1 MKPGA
6 ETTATLHDVARAAGV
21 SIKTVSNVI
30 HGYPHIRPETRER
43 VEAAIAQLNYQ
54 PNRAARSLRSG
65 RTDMIGLI
73 VPDLRNPYFAELADD
88 VMRAARERG
97 FSVLIEQFDLDR
109 ESELAALRDAH
120 LRGLDGILHSVLT
133 LEPGDAAL
141 LERVPVPLVLLGER
155 IFDSSRDHVT
165 MRNTEGAQAATAHLL
180 DLGRRRILALGSHPS
195 EEMGSPS
202 LRLRGY
208 ADALENAAVPFDA
221 ALVIP
226 VDLWHRADG
235 AEAMRAVLDA
245 GVAFDGII
253 AFNDS
258 LALGALRVLL
268 ERGIRVPD
276 DVAVIGFDD
285 LDETRYSL
293 PALSTINPGRSEIA
307 RTAVELLVA
316 RITGSDVGPPREVS
330 TDFALVERESSASIR

>member
-30 HGYPHIRPETRER
+30 HGYPHIRLETRER

-221 ALVIP
+221 ELVIP

-245 GVAFDGII
+245 GVAFDGIV

-307 RTAVELLVA
+307 RTAVELLA
-316 RITGSDVGPPREVS
+316 SRIGGADAGPPREVF
-330 TDFALVERESSASIR
+330 TDFTLVERESTAPRR

>member
-109 ESELAALRDAH
+109 ESELAALRNAH

-245 GVAFDGII
+245 GVAFDGIV

-307 RTAVELLVA
+307 RTAVELLA
-316 RITGSDVGPPREVS
+316 SRIGGADAGPPREVF
-330 TDFALVERESSASIR
+330 TDFTLVERESTVPRH

>member
-1 MKPGA
+1 MNARA
-6 ETTATLHDVARAAGV
+6 ETTATLHDVARLAGV

-30 HGYPHIRPETRER
+30 HGYPHIRAETRER
-43 VEAAIAQLNYQ
+43 VEAAIDQLHYQ

-133 LEPGDAAL
+133 LEQGDAAL
-141 LERVPVPLVLLGER
+141 LERVPVPMVLLGER

-165 MRNTEGAQAATAHLL
+165 MRNTDGARAATAHLL
-180 DLGRRRILALGSHPS
+180 GAGRRRIIALGSHPG
-195 EEMGSPS
+195 EDVGSPG

-208 ADALENAAVPFDA
+208 TEALTQAGVPLDDD
-221 ALVIP
+221 LVVP
-226 VDLWHRADG
+226 VDLWHRVDG
-235 AEAMRAVLDA
+235 ADAMRAVLDA
-245 GVAFDGII
+245 GVPFDGVV

-293 PALSTINPGRSEIA
+293 PALSTIDPGRSEIA
-307 RTAVELLVA
+307 RTAVELLSA
-316 RITGSDVGPPREVS
+316 RIRGDDVGPPREIF
-330 TDFALVERESSASIR
+330 TDFSLVERESTASRR

>member
-6 ETTATLHDVARAAGV
+6 DATATLHDVARAAGV

-30 HGYPHIRPETRER
+30 NGYPHIRAETREK
-43 VEAAIAQLNYQ
+43 VETAIELLHYQ

-73 VPDLRNPYFAELADD
+73 IPDLRNPYFAELADD
-88 VMRAARERG
+88 VMRAARTHG
-97 FSVLIEQFDLDR
+97 FSVLIEHFDLDR
-109 ESELAALRDAH
+109 DSELAALRDAH

-133 LEPGDAAL
+133 LEQGDAAL
-141 LERVPVPLVLLGER
+141 LERVPVPMVLLGER
-155 IFDSSRDHVT
+155 LFNSSRDHVT
-165 MRNTEGAQAATAHLL
+165 MRNADAAQAATAHLL
-180 DLGRRRILALGSHPS
+180 DHGRRRILALGSHPS
-195 EEMGSPS
+195 EESGSPG
-202 LRLRGY
+202 LRLQGY
-208 ADALENAAVPFDA
+208 ANALAEAGVAFDD

-235 AEAMRAVLDA
+235 AEAMRSVLD
-245 GVAFDGII
+245 GGMTFDGVV

-268 ERGIRVPD
+268 ERGVRVPD

-293 PALSTINPGRSEIA
+293 PALSSIAPGRAEIA
-307 RTAVELLVA
+307 RTAVQMLIA
-316 RITGSDVGPPREVS
+316 RITGADTGPPREVL
-330 TDFALVERESSASIR
+330 TDFTLVARESTAPAG

>member
-1 MKPGA
+1 MKAGGEA
-6 ETTATLHDVARAAGV
+6 TATLHDVARAAGV

-30 HGYPHIRPETRER
+30 NGYPHIRPETRER
-43 VEAAIAQLNYQ
+43 VEVAIASLHYQ

-109 ESELAALRDAH
+109 DSELAALRDAH

-133 LEPGDAAL
+133 LEQGDAAL
-141 LERVPVPLVLLGER
+141 LERVPVPMVLLGER

-165 MRNTEGAQAATAHLL
+165 MRNTDGARAATTHLL
-180 DLGRRRILALGSHPS
+180 ENGRRRILALGSHPG
-195 EEMGSPS
+195 EELGSPG

-208 ADALENAAVPFDA
+208 TDALAEAGIPLDDS
-221 ALVIP
+221 LVVP
-226 VDLWHRADG
+226 VDLWHRVDG
-235 AEAMRAVLDA
+235 ADAMRAVLDA
-245 GVAFDGII
+245 GVDFDGVV

-276 DVAVIGFDD
+276 EVAVIGFDD
-285 LDETRYSL
+285 LDESRYSL
-293 PALSTINPGRSEIA
+293 PALSTIDPGRSEIA

-316 RITGSDVGPPREVS
+316 RITGTDAGPPREVS
-330 TDFALVERESSASIR
+330 TDFLLVPRESTTARP

>member
-1 MKPGA
+1 MKDRPEA
-6 ETTATLHDVARAAGV
+6 TATLHDVARAAGV

-30 HGYPHIRPETRER
+30 HGYPHIRPETRQR
-43 VEAAIAQLNYQ
+43 VEAAIDQLRYQ

-88 VMRAARERG
+88 VMRAAREQG

-133 LEPGDAAL
+133 LEQGDATL
-141 LERVPVPLVLLGER
+141 LERVPVPMVLLGER
-155 IFDSSRDHVT
+155 LFESSRDHVT
-165 MRNTEGAQAATAHLL
+165 MRNAEGAQAATAHLL
-180 DLGRRRILALGSHPS
+180 DLGRRRILALGSHPD
-195 EEMGSPS
+195 EEMGSPRS
-202 LRLRGY
+202 RLRGY
-208 ADALENAAVPFDA
+208 TQALADAGVPFDDG
-221 ALVIP
+221 LVVP
-226 VDLWHRADG
+226 VDLWHRVDG
-235 AEAMRAVLDA
+235 ADAMRAVLDA
-245 GVAFDGII
+245 GVRFDGVV

-268 ERGIRVPD
+268 ERGIGVPD

-293 PALSTINPGRSEIA
+293 PALSTIDPGRSAIA

-316 RITGSDVGPPREVS
+316 RIRGDDVGPPREIF
-330 TDFALVERESSASIR
+330 TDFSLVERESTTPRR

>member
-6 ETTATLHDVARAAGV
+6 EATATLHDVARAASV

-30 HGYPHIRPETRER
+30 NGYPHIRPETRER
-43 VEAAIAQLNYQ
+43 VETAIDLLQYK

-88 VMRAARERG
+88 VMRAARELG

-133 LEPGDAAL
+133 LEQGDAAL
-141 LERVPVPLVLLGER
+141 LERVPVPMVLLGER

-165 MRNTEGAQAATAHLL
+165 MRNTEGAEAATAHLL
-180 DLGRRRILALGSHPS
+180 GIGRRRILALGTHPD
-195 EEMGSPS
+195 EEVGSPG

-208 ADALENAAVPFDA
+208 TDALTTAGVPLDD

-235 AEAMRAVLDA
+235 ADAMRAVLDA
-245 GVAFDGII
+245 GVEFDGVV

-268 ERGIRVPD
+268 ERGVNVPD

-293 PALSTINPGRSEIA
+293 PALSTIAPGRSQIA

-316 RITGSDVGPPREVS
+316 RIRGTDVGPPREIF
-330 TDFALVERESSASIR
+330 TDFSLVARESTAPPR

>member
-1 MKPGA
+1 MKAGA
-6 ETTATLHDVARAAGV
+6 ETTATLHDVARAASV

-30 HGYPHIRPETRER
+30 NGYPHIRPETRER
-43 VEAAIAQLNYQ
+43 VEAAIELLQYK

-88 VMRAARERG
+88 VMRAARELG
-97 FSVLIEQFDLDR
+97 FSVLIEQYDLDR
-109 ESELAALRDAH
+109 DSELAALRDAH

-133 LEPGDAAL
+133 LEQGDAAL
-141 LERVPVPLVLLGER
+141 LERVPVPMVLLGER
-155 IFDSSRDHVT
+155 LFDSSRDHVT
-165 MRNTEGAQAATAHLL
+165 MRNTEGAEAATTHLL
-180 DLGRRRILALGSHPS
+180 DTGRRRILALGSHPD
-195 EEMGSPS
+195 EEMGSPG

-208 ADALENAAVPFDA
+208 TDALTKAGIALDD

-235 AEAMRAVLDA
+235 ADAMRAVLDA
-245 GVAFDGII
+245 GVPFDGVV

-268 ERGIRVPD
+268 ERGVNVPD

-293 PALSTINPGRSEIA
+293 PALSTIAPGRSEIA
-307 RTAVELLVA
+307 KTAVELLAA
-316 RITGSDVGPPREVS
+316 RIRGTDVSPPREIF
-330 TDFALVERESSASIR
+330 TDFSLIERESSMPRR

>member
-6 ETTATLHDVARAAGV
+6 EATATLHDVARAASV

-30 HGYPHIRPETRER
+30 NGYPHIRPETRER
-43 VEAAIAQLNYQ
+43 VETAIDLLQYK

-88 VMRAARERG
+88 VMRAARELG

-133 LEPGDAAL
+133 LEQGDAAL
-141 LERVPVPLVLLGER
+141 LERVPVPMVLLGER

-165 MRNTEGAQAATAHLL
+165 MRNTEGAEAATAHLL
-180 DLGRRRILALGSHPS
+180 GIGRRRILALGTHPD
-195 EEMGSPS
+195 EEVGSPG

-208 ADALENAAVPFDA
+208 TDALTTAGVSLDD

-245 GVAFDGII
+245 GVEFDGVV

-268 ERGIRVPD
+268 ERGVNVPD

-293 PALSTINPGRSEIA
+293 PALSTIAPGRSQIA

-316 RITGSDVGPPREVS
+316 RIRGTDVGPPREIF
-330 TDFALVERESSASIR
+330 TDFSLVARESTAPPR

>member
-109 ESELAALRDAH
+109 ESELAALRGAH

-208 ADALENAAVPFDA
+208 ADALENAGVPFDA
-221 ALVIP
+221 ELVIP

-245 GVAFDGII
+245 GVAFDGIV

-307 RTAVELLVA
+307 RTAVELLA
-316 RITGSDVGPPREVS
+316 SRIGGADAGPPREVF
-330 TDFALVERESSASIR
+330 TDFTLVERESTAPRR

>member
-245 GVAFDGII
+245 GVAFDGIV

-307 RTAVELLVA
+307 RTAVELLA
-316 RITGSDVGPPREVS
+316 SRIGGADAGPPREVF
-330 TDFALVERESSASIR
+330 TDFTLVERESTVPRH

>member
-1 MKPGA
+1 MKAGS

-30 HGYPHIRPETRER
+30 NGYPHIRPETRER
-43 VEAAIAQLNYQ
+43 VEKAIDQLQYQ

-133 LEPGDAAL
+133 LEQGDAAL
-141 LERVPVPLVLLGER
+141 LERVPVPMVLLGER
-155 IFDSSRDHVT
+155 LFDSSRDHVT

-180 DLGRRRILALGSHPS
+180 ALGRRRVLALGSHPS
-195 EEMGSPS
+195 EEFGSPG
-202 LRLRGY
+202 LRLQGY
-208 ADALENAAVPFDA
+208 ADALAAAGVPLDDS
-221 ALVIP
+221 LVVP

-235 AEAMRAVLDA
+235 ADAMRAVLDA
-245 GVAFDGII
+245 GVQFDGIV

-268 ERGIRVPD
+268 ERGVRVPE

-307 RTAVELLVA
+307 RTAVDLLVA
-316 RITGSDVGPPREVS
+316 RIGGADAGPPREVF
-330 TDFALVERESSASIR
+330 TDFSLVERESTAAIR

>member
-180 DLGRRRILALGSHPS
+180 ELGRRRILALGSHPS

-208 ADALENAAVPFDA
+208 ADALESAGIPFDA
-221 ALVIP
+221 ELVIP

-245 GVAFDGII
+245 GVAFDGIV

-307 RTAVELLVA
+307 RTAVELLA
-316 RITGSDVGPPREVS
+316 SRIGRADAGPPREVFA
-330 TDFALVERESSASIR
+330 DFTLVERESTAPRR

>member
-1 MKPGA
+1 MKPGGEA
-6 ETTATLHDVARAAGV
+6 TATLHDVARAAGV

-30 HGYPHIRPETRER
+30 NGYPHIRPETRER
-43 VEAAIAQLNYQ
+43 VESAIALLHYQ

-65 RTDMIGLI
+65 RSDMIGLI

-109 ESELAALRDAH
+109 ESELTALRDAH

-133 LEPGDAAL
+133 LEQGDAAL
-141 LERVPVPLVLLGER
+141 LERVPVPMVLLGER
-155 IFDSSRDHVT
+155 LFESSRDHVT
-165 MRNTEGAQAATAHLL
+165 MRNTEAAEAATTHLL
-180 DLGRRRILALGSHPS
+180 DTGRRRILALGAHPS
-195 EEMGSPS
+195 EEFGSPA

-208 ADALENAAVPFDA
+208 ADALARAGVVLDDG
-221 ALVIP
+221 LVVP

-235 AEAMRAVLDA
+235 ADAMRAVLDA
-245 GVAFDGII
+245 GVQFDGIV

-293 PALSTINPGRSEIA
+293 PALSTVDPGRSEIA
-307 RTAVELLVA
+307 RTAVEILVA
-316 RITGSDVGPPREVS
+316 RINGTDAGDPREVF
-330 TDFALVERESSASIR
+330 TDFSLVERESTASAR

>member
-1 MKPGA
+1 M
-6 ETTATLHDVARAAGV
+6 ATLHDVARAAGV

-30 HGYPHIRPETRER
+30 NGYPHIRPETREK
-43 VEAAIAQLNYQ
+43 VQTAIELLHYR

-88 VMRAARERG
+88 VMRAARTHG

-109 ESELAALRDAH
+109 ESELAALRNAH

-133 LEPGDAAL
+133 LEQGDAAL
-141 LERVPVPLVLLGER
+141 LERVPVPMVLLGER
-155 IFDSSRDHVT
+155 LFDSSRDHVT
-165 MRNTEGAQAATAHLL
+165 MRNTEGAHAATTHLL

-195 EEMGSPS
+195 EESGSPG
-202 LRLRGY
+202 LRLQGY
-208 ADALENAAVPFDA
+208 SNALADAGMTFDDS
-221 ALVIP
+221 LVVP

-235 AEAMRAVLDA
+235 ADAMRAVLDA
-245 GVAFDGII
+245 GVEFDGVV

-268 ERGIRVPD
+268 ERGVRVPD
-276 DVAVIGFDD
+276 EVAVIGFDD

-293 PALSTINPGRSEIA
+293 PALSTIAPGRSEIA
-307 RTAVELLVA
+307 RTAVELLAA
-316 RITGSDVGPPREVS
+316 RIGGADEGPPREVF
-330 TDFALVERESSASIR
+330 TDFSLIERESTISPV

>member
-65 RTDMIGLI
+65 GTDMIGLI

-97 FSVLIEQFDLDR
+97 FSVLIEQYDLDR

-245 GVAFDGII
+245 GVAFDGIV

-307 RTAVELLVA
+307 RTAVELLA
-316 RITGSDVGPPREVS
+316 SRIGGADAGPPREVF
-330 TDFALVERESSASIR
+330 TDFTLVERESTVPRH

>member
-1 MKPGA
+1 MKAGGEA
-6 ETTATLHDVARAAGV
+6 TATLHDVARAAGV

-30 HGYPHIRPETRER
+30 NGYPHIRPETRER
-43 VEAAIAQLNYQ
+43 VEVAIASLHYQ

-109 ESELAALRDAH
+109 DSELAALRDAH

-133 LEPGDAAL
+133 LEQGDAAL
-141 LERVPVPLVLLGER
+141 LERVPVPMVLLGER

-165 MRNTEGAQAATAHLL
+165 MRNTDGAQAATTHLL
-180 DLGRRRILALGSHPS
+180 ENGRRRILALGSHPG
-195 EEMGSPS
+195 EELGSPG

-208 ADALENAAVPFDA
+208 TDALAEAGIPLDDS
-221 ALVIP
+221 LVVP
-226 VDLWHRADG
+226 VDLWHRVDG
-235 AEAMRAVLDA
+235 ADAMRAVLDA
-245 GVAFDGII
+245 GVDFDGVV

-276 DVAVIGFDD
+276 EVAVIGFDD
-285 LDETRYSL
+285 LDESRYSL
-293 PALSTINPGRSEIA
+293 PALSTIDPGRSEIA

-316 RITGSDVGPPREVS
+316 RITGTDAGPPREVF
-330 TDFALVERESSASIR
+330 TDFLLVPRESTTARP

>member
-6 ETTATLHDVARAAGV
+6 EATATLHDVARAAGV

-30 HGYPHIRPETRER
+30 NGYPHIRPETRER
-43 VEAAIAQLNYQ
+43 VEKAIDQLRYQ

-109 ESELAALRDAH
+109 DSELAALRDAH

-133 LEPGDAAL
+133 LEQGDAAL
-141 LERVPVPLVLLGER
+141 LERVPVPMVLLGER
-155 IFDSSRDHVT
+155 LFDSSRDHVT
-165 MRNTEGAQAATAHLL
+165 MRNTEGAHAATTHLL
-180 DLGRRRILALGSHPS
+180 GLGRRRILALGSHPS
-195 EEMGSPS
+195 EESGSPG

-208 ADALENAAVPFDA
+208 SDALADAGVAFDDD
-221 ALVIP
+221 LVVP

-235 AEAMRAVLDA
+235 ADAMRAVLDA
-245 GVAFDGII
+245 GVRFDGIV

-258 LALGALRVLL
+258 LALGAMRVLL
-268 ERGIRVPD
+268 ERGVRVPD

-307 RTAVELLVA
+307 KTAVELLVA
-316 RITGSDVGPPREVS
+316 RIGGADAGPPREVF
-330 TDFALVERESSASIR
+330 TDFSLVERESTTPAR

>member
-109 ESELAALRDAH
+109 ESELAALRGAH

-221 ALVIP
+221 ELVIP

-245 GVAFDGII
+245 GVAFDGIV

-307 RTAVELLVA
+307 RTAVELLA
-316 RITGSDVGPPREVS
+316 SRIGGADAGPPREVF
-330 TDFALVERESSASIR
+330 TDFTLVERESTAPRR

>member
-6 ETTATLHDVARAAGV
+6 ETTATLHDVARTAGV

-43 VEAAIAQLNYQ
+43 VEAAIARLNYQ

-109 ESELAALRDAH
+109 ESELVALRDAH

-245 GVAFDGII
+245 GVAFDGIV

-307 RTAVELLVA
+307 RTAVELLA
-316 RITGSDVGPPREVS
+316 SRIGGADAGPPREVF
-330 TDFALVERESSASIR
+330 TDFTLVERESTVPRH

>member
-1 MKPGA
+1 MKAGA
-6 ETTATLHDVARAAGV
+6 ETTATLHDVARAASV

-30 HGYPHIRPETRER
+30 NGYPHIRPETRER
-43 VEAAIAQLNYQ
+43 VEAAIELLQYK

-88 VMRAARERG
+88 VMRAARELG
-97 FSVLIEQFDLDR
+97 FSVLIEQYDLDR
-109 ESELAALRDAH
+109 DSELAALRDAH

-133 LEPGDAAL
+133 LEQGDAAL
-141 LERVPVPLVLLGER
+141 LERVPVPMVLLGER
-155 IFDSSRDHVT
+155 LFDSSRDHVT
-165 MRNTEGAQAATAHLL
+165 MRNTEGAEAATTHLL
-180 DLGRRRILALGSHPS
+180 DTGRRRILALGSHPD
-195 EEMGSPS
+195 EEMGSPG

-208 ADALENAAVPFDA
+208 TDALTKAGIALDD

-235 AEAMRAVLDA
+235 ADAMRAVLDA
-245 GVAFDGII
+245 GVPFDGVV

-268 ERGIRVPD
+268 ERGVNVPD

-293 PALSTINPGRSEIA
+293 PALSTIAPGRSEIA
-307 RTAVELLVA
+307 KTAVELLAA
-316 RITGSDVGPPREVS
+316 RIRGTDVSPPREIF
-330 TDFALVERESSASIR
+330 TDFSLVERESTMPRR

>member
-1 MKPGA
+1 MKAAGEA
-6 ETTATLHDVARAAGV
+6 TATLHDVARAAGV

-30 HGYPHIRPETRER
+30 NGYPHIRPETRER
-43 VEAAIAQLNYQ
+43 VEVAIASLRYQ

-65 RTDMIGLI
+65 RSDMIGLI

-109 ESELAALRDAH
+109 DSELAALRDAH

-133 LEPGDAAL
+133 LEQGDAAL
-141 LERVPVPLVLLGER
+141 LERVPVPMVLLGER

-165 MRNTEGAQAATAHLL
+165 MRNTDGAQAATTHLL
-180 DLGRRRILALGSHPS
+180 ESGRRRILALGTHPG
-195 EEMGSPS
+195 EEVGSPG

-208 ADALENAAVPFDA
+208 RDALAKAGLPLDDS
-221 ALVIP
+221 LVVP
-226 VDLWHRADG
+226 VDLWHRVDG

-245 GVAFDGII
+245 GVDFDGVV

-276 DVAVIGFDD
+276 EVAVIGFDD
-285 LDETRYSL
+285 LDESRYSL
-293 PALSTINPGRSEIA
+293 PALSTIDPGRSEIA

-316 RITGSDVGPPREVS
+316 RIVGADAGPPREVF
-330 TDFALVERESSASIR
+330 TDFSLLERESTTARS